1 MKKIFIL
8 LLLCLCLACSKDEGT
23 TKKKGTNKKE
33 RTLEKGE
40 RVCGQYNGKTLYTG
54 PRGGCYYYQDDGE
67 KTYVDRSNCS
77 CLK

>member
-1 MKKIFIL
+1 MKKIFIPL
-8 LLLCLCLACSKDEGT
+8 LLSLCLACSKDEGT
-23 TKKKGTNKKE
+23 SKKGKHNG

>member
-1 MKKIFIL
+1 MKKIFTIL
-8 LLLCLCLACSKDEGT
+8 ILCLSLACSKDG
-23 TKKKGTNKKE
+23 GSNKENKQTKE
-33 RTLEKGE
+33 RILEKGE
-40 RVCGQYNGKTLYTG
+40 KVCGQYNGKTLYTG

>member
-1 MKKIFIL
+1 MRKTFIPL
-8 LLLCLCLACSKDEGT
+8 LLSLCLACSKDGGAS
-23 TKKKGTNKKE
+23 KKDKHT

-54 PRGGCYYYQDDGE
+54 HRGGCYYYQDDGE